1 MPTCKLGAYKGLNIK
16 EDEVKV
22 TKEEVDASIKQ
33 LLDQNSELVLK
44 EGKAELG
51 DTVVIDFKGYVDGK
65 EFDGGSANNYELV
78 LGSNQF
84 IPGFEDQL
92 VGSLPETKVDVN
104 VTFPEQYVKELAG
117 KQAKFA
123 CTVHEVKTKKL
134 PELNDE
140 FVKSLNFKDVNN
152 IADLEKHQ
160 EETLKAQKTQE
171 AHNKLF
177 ANILEEVVKNS
188 TFEISPKVL
197 EAEVKQMKDDMIAQ
211 ITQNGITFEQY
222 KEITGLDD
230 EKINENFNV
239 QARRR
244 LEEYL
249 VLLAVANTE
258 KITLTDKDLED
269 YYANVAAQYGME
281 AEKVKEVFSKNVDRI
296 RQNLIQD
303 KIVRFLID
311 SNIAVKEENK

>member
-1 MPTCKLGAYKGLNIK
+1 MIISLALFNLIFFRYCTGVS
-16 EDEVKV
+16 EV
-22 TKEEVDASIKQ
+22 TSF
-33 LLDQNSELVLK
+33 N
-44 EGKAELG
+44 
-51 DTVVIDFKGYVDGK
+51 
-65 EFDGGSANNYELV
+65 
-78 LGSNQF
+78 
-84 IPGFEDQL
+84 
-92 VGSLPETKVDVN
+92 
-104 VTFPEQYVKELAG
+104 
-117 KQAKFA
+117 
-123 CTVHEVKTKKL
+123 
-134 PELNDE
+134 
-140 FVKSLNFKDVNN
+140 
-152 IADLEKHQ
+152 
-160 EETLKAQKTQE
+160 
-171 AHNKLF
+171 
-177 ANILEEVVKNS
+177 
-188 TFEISPKVL
+188 
-197 EAEVKQMKDDMIAQ
+197 
-211 ITQNGITFEQY
+211 

-281 AEKVKEVFSKNVDRI
+281 VEKVKEVFSKNVDRI